1 MEGYITATSYCS
13 CGDNHSRMLARAIAE
28 VYELITQVEAPV
40 PEKGTRDDGAL
51 RERSAR
57 Q

>member
-1 MEGYITATSYCS
+1 M
-13 CGDNHSRMLARAIAE
+13 AE
-28 VYELITQVEAPV
+28 VYELIAQVEASV